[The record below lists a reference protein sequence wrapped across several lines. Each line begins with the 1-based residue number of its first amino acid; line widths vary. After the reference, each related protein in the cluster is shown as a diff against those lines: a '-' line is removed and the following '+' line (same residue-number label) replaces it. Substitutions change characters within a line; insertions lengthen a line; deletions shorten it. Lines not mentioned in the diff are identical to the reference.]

1 MVGPDGMIL
10 PQSHYIERSVRSA
23 LIGAKRLTF
32 SFEQPRISEFRA
44 EGLAAEL
51 LASDLASEKWHDHA
65 MHTLIAAAAR
75 LFMDSLQDGAALNQL
90 RTSTASEPSRFDNNG
105 WINGPTKVAFNFG
118 CLRSS
123 FAPQVASRAAHIIL
137 AAEQARLSLGAR
149 LPMHPAFAAIEGVT
163 LHKDWGGL
171 VKSASTLLSQYFR
184 PPELTPVGHSN
195 KLDISDWKPGETV
208 SQLIQEHRRRREA
221 RSLFTSRTHDRRG
234 DQLVEALQ
242 VGWPGARSSD
252 LVDAVLP
259 VQYQALLA
267 YEGLYAA
274 MTNRRRAENPSL
286 AFGTSGSKDWS
297 TLFNNLMERI
307 PNRREI
313 LLIGR

>member
-1 MVGPDGMIL
+1 MPHHEQVSAKERSHMIGPDGMIL
-10 PQSHYIERSVRSA
+10 PQSHYIERSVTRA

-44 EGLAAEL
+44 DGLAAEL
-51 LASDLASEKWHDHA
+51 LASDLAGEKWHDHA
-65 MHTLIAAAAR
+65 MHMLIAAAAR
-75 LFMDSLQDGAALNQL
+75 PFMDSLQNDAALNQL
-90 RTSTASEPSRFDNNG
+90 RISTTSAPSRFDDNG
-105 WINGPTKVAFNFG
+105 WISGPTKVAFNFG

-123 FAPQVASRAAHIIL
+123 LAPQVASRAAHIIL
-137 AAEQARLSLGAR
+137 AAELARLSLQAR
-149 LPMHPAFAAIEGVT
+149 LPMHPAFSAIEGAT

-184 PPELTPVGHSN
+184 PPELAPVGHSN
-195 KLDISDWKPGETV
+195 KLDISDWKPGET
-208 SQLIQEHRRRREA
+208 
-221 RSLFTSRTHDRRG
+221 G
-234 DQLVEALQ
+234 
-242 VGWPGARSSD
+242 GKPSD
-252 LVDAVLP
+252 LVDALLP

-286 AFGTSGSKDWS
+286 SFGTSDSKVWS

-307 PNRREI
+307 PNRREL